1 MILTLFARCCSN
13 RFSGKMWRANEHGRL
28 FEPGKSLSKDTR
40 LLIIGNIIKNGG
52 NPETGVFPGRF
63 IDIARPLGVSSAVV
77 SKIWK
82 RYWQDKTVDPKP
94 NTGVNLSHLSDGDL
108 HYIEFLK
115 QQKPSITYNE
125 ILQKLYE
132 FGDLPHGTTS
142 MTGLSEAVRHR
153 LPSSNKYTFKKL
165 NIIAQERFTLQ
176 NMAYTQIFIDYVHS
190 KDPYKLK
197 FFDEC
202 GLKLPTSTARKYGH
216 APVGERAVE
225 FQRYAETPNTTV
237 NLMCSLTGVDYAN
250 TVNGSADTLDF
261 LRFFEEAFEA
271 INVRTGEQVLEPGSV
286 IVMDNCAIH
295 HNEGGRVL
303 NEFLN
308 DIDIELV
315 YMPAYSPDF
324 NPAEYV
330 FGKMRTLMKY
340 RFGDCTNIT
349 MPECIYNMYTSLES
363 ITPGDMQG
371 FFQYTGYIEV

>member
-1 MILTLFARCCSN
+1 
-13 RFSGKMWRANEHGRL
+13 MWRANEHGRL

-94 NTGVNLSHLSDGDL
+94 NTGGNPSHLSDGDL